1 MYNTDA
7 QNFATGL
14 LPFSLRG
21 SVKELLKVLASP
33 FAVLYENFRE
43 FRKGTLHSLS
53 YNACVGSM
61 QAMLNDFCSGEL
73 GNLLPERPILVDEG
87 EAVPSVMVYPEA
99 EWKPLM
105 VGWVILTSHRT
116 WGAVPFV
123 VRIPSELSPSA
134 HYQNAAN
141 LYNKV
146 ERLVQQYKMA
156 GTRYTIEYY

>member
-1 MYNTDA
+1 MYNTDP

-21 SVKELLKVLASP
+21 SVKELLKVLVSP
-33 FAVLYENFRE
+33 FTVLYNDFRNFRN
-43 FRKGTLHSLS
+43 GSLHSLR

-61 QAMLNDFCSGEL
+61 QAMLNDFCSEYLVG
-73 GNLLPERPILVDEG
+73 LLPERKILVDEG
-87 EAVPSVMVYPEA
+87 EAVQSVMVYPEA
-99 EWKPLM
+99 EWEPLM

-116 WGAVPFV
+116 WGAAPFV
-123 VRIPSELSPSA
+123 VRIPVERSPINF
-134 HYQNAAN
+134 QNAAD

-146 ERLVQQYKMA
+146 DRLVQQYKMA